1 MADLLKCRQELDI
14 IDSQILKLFEKRMD
28 ICKEVADYKISTG
41 KSVLDTAREQ
51 EKIDKIKSMTKNEE
65 YKNQAGD
72 LLKQIMSMSRKLQYA
87 RLGSIESVADFE
99 KTDKLPVT
107 ESTKVVYFGVEGT
120 HSEQAMIN
128 YFGEDVQR
136 YGKPVF
142 SEVMDELKE
151 GKADYGVLP
160 IENSSTGGI
169 NDIYNLLGE
178 YDNYIVDEI
187 DLKIDQALLGVK
199 GAKLSDIRKVYSHT
213 QGLMQCS
220 QFLEENPQIAQYSYS
235 STAASAKKVKE
246 DNDISQAAIA
256 GVIAAKCYG
265 LDVIKKKCNYNS
277 NNTTRFIIVSPR
289 PVYISHSDRISICFE
304 IPHKSGSLYD
314 ILSNFIYNN
323 INMTKIESS
332 PIQGKSW
339 EYRFFVDIEGS
350 IDDAAVKNALTGIKA
365 ETVYFKILGSY
376 CNVEK
381 LK

>member
-14 IDSQILKLFEKRMD
+14 IDSQILDLFEKRMD

-41 KSVLDTAREQ
+41 KSVLDSVREQ
-51 EKIDKIKSMTKNEE
+51 EKIEKIKSMTKNEE

-87 RLGSIESVADFE
+87 RLGSMESIADFV
-99 KTDKLPVT
+99 KMDKLPVN
-107 ESTKVVYFGVEGT
+107 ENTKVVYFGVEGT

-199 GAKLSDIRKVYSHT
+199 GAKLSDIKKVYSHT

-235 STAASAKKVKE
+235 STAASAKKIKE

-256 GVIAAKCYG
+256 GIRAAKCYG

>member
-87 RLGSIESVADFE
+87 RLGSMESVADFE
-99 KTDKLPVT
+99 KMDKLPVN

-199 GAKLSDIRKVYSHT
+199 GAKLSDI
-213 QGLMQCS
+213 
-220 QFLEENPQIAQYSYS
+220 
-235 STAASAKKVKE
+235 KE
-246 DNDISQAAIA
+246 
-256 GVIAAKCYG
+256 G
-265 LDVIKKKCNYNS
+265 
-277 NNTTRFIIVSPR
+277 
-289 PVYISHSDRISICFE
+289 
-304 IPHKSGSLYD
+304 
-314 ILSNFIYNN
+314 
-323 INMTKIESS
+323 
-332 PIQGKSW
+332 W
-339 EYRFFVDIEGS
+339 
-350 IDDAAVKNALTGIKA
+350 
-365 ETVYFKILGSY
+365 
-376 CNVEK
+376 
-381 LK
+381 

>member
-87 RLGSIESVADFE
+87 RLGSMESVADFE
-99 KTDKLPVT
+99 KTDKLPVN
-107 ESTKVVYFGVEGT
+107 ENTKVVYFGVEGT

-128 YFGEDVQR
+128 YFGEDVKR
-136 YGKPVF
+136 YGRPVF

-151 GKADYGVLP
+151 GRADYGVLP

-199 GAKLSDIRKVYSHT
+199 GAKLSDIKKVYSHT

-235 STAASAKKVKE
+235 STAASAKKIKE

-256 GVIAAKCYG
+256 GIRAAKCYG

-304 IPHKSGSLYD
+304 IPHKSGSLYG

>member
-87 RLGSIESVADFE
+87 RLGSMESVADFE
-99 KTDKLPVT
+99 KMDKLPVT

-256 GVIAAKCYG
+256 GVRAAKCYG

>member
-41 KSVLDTAREQ
+41 KSVLDTVREQ

-87 RLGSIESVADFE
+87 RLGSMESVADFE

-256 GVIAAKCYG
+256 GVRAAKCYG